1 MAFENLAGREK
12 AILHSLIDYYIATA
26 TPVGSRIIANKYR
39 LGISPATIRNTM
51 QDLEEMGLL
60 THPHT
65 SSGRVPTDKG
75 YRVYVDTLLE
85 PEELTQSEEKQIKNE
100 ILVDY
105 AAVEDLLEQTSRVL
119 ANVSNQLGVTIAPRF
134 DQGILARIDLIPV
147 GDKKILV
154 VLAVKHGLVRT
165 VLLETE
171 SCLKTEALEKI
182 KSILSE
188 RLCGLT
194 LGEIKGS
201 MEQRL
206 KEVSNADPKLIRLFL
221 ESGENLLNFPEAEQ
235 IHLGGTANIVDQPEF
250 KDREKLRN
258 LMELIEEK
266 RLLAE
271 LISAKGIKEGITIT
285 IGNEIQRGEMQPF
298 SLVTSSYKAGK
309 VSGTIGIIGPTR
321 MRYAKLVS
329 LVDYT
334 AKLLSE
340 VLSR

>member
-1 MAFENLAGREK
+1 MAFENLTEREK
-12 AILHSLIDYYIATA
+12 AVLQSLINYYIATA
-26 TPVGSRIIANKYR
+26 RPVGSRLIANKYK

-51 QDLEEMGLL
+51 QDLEEMGFV

-65 SSGRVPTDKG
+65 SAGRVPTDKG

-85 PEELTQSEEKQIKNE
+85 PEELTNSEEEQIKTE
-100 ILVDY
+100 IWLDY

-119 ANVSNQLGVTIAPRF
+119 GMVSNQLGVTIAPRF
-134 DQGILARIDLIPV
+134 DQGILTHIDLIPV
-147 GDKKILV
+147 AEKKILV

-165 VLLETE
+165 VLLEAE
-171 SCLKTEALEKI
+171 SSLEIETLEKTAG
-182 KSILSE
+182 ILNE

-194 LGEIKGS
+194 LGEIKNS

-206 KEVSNADPKLIRLFL
+206 KETSTADPKLIKVFL
-221 ESGENLLNFPEAEQ
+221 ESSENLLNFSEIEQ
-235 IHLGGTANIVDQPEF
+235 VHLGGTTNIVDQPEF
-250 KDREKLRN
+250 KDREKLRS
-258 LMELIEEK
+258 LIEVIEEK
-266 RLLAE
+266 KLLAE

-285 IGNEIQRGEMQPF
+285 IGKEIERGEMQSC

-334 AKLLSE
+334 AKLLSDI
-340 VLSR
+340 LSR